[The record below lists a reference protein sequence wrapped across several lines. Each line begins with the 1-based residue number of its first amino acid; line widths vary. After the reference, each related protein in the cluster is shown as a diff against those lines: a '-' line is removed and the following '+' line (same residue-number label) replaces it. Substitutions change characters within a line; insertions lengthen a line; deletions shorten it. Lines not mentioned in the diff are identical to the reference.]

1 MWLAQTITEKLR
13 GLTVATV
20 MALSIQVFVQVA
32 LVSYVVTTSMGEIT
46 DLPKVV
52 SELENKVKVSQE
64 EIKSL
69 HQLIGELEKRL
80 QQLETK
86 GEFCEVQIQLVVP
99 FLQDYSPADHNIVFI
114 FVSLYD
120 VLPHG

>member
-1 MWLAQTITEKLR
+1 
-13 GLTVATV
+13 
-20 MALSIQVFVQVA
+20 MAPNIQVFVQVA

-120 VLPHG
+120 ILPHG